1 MKQFEAY
8 LITAAEE
15 STTRAQQREGIT
27 TVTTLIGVVIA
38 AVLYFSTTRS
48 IWVSVAS
55 FFLWTSIMSALINRI
70 FTAADERRK
79 RANPQQEESLER
91 VTELNRYRAQ
101 GSLTE
106 RFHPKVLESLD
117 RCAGLVL
124 QIRKVVSDPKWLAK
138 HSGEEWQR
146 VIAES
151 LQAAD
156 ATMSGA
162 ILTCAGGYRP
172 KGMAR
177 KVWKEQVEADP
188 DAAGKVAALA
198 TYEHELAQL
207 AEALGATPSQAL
219 GSPIGLVLKN
229 LAEIRAAEQEL
240 DDLNAN
246 A

>member
-8 LITAAEE
+8 LIAAAEE
-15 STTRAQQREGIT
+15 STTRARQREGIT
-27 TVTTLIGVVIA
+27 TMTTLVGVAIA
-38 AVLYFSTTRS
+38 AVLYFTTTRS
-48 IWVSVAS
+48 IWISVAT
-55 FFLWTSIMSALINRI
+55 FFLWTSVVNGIVNRI
-70 FTAADERRK
+70 FARQDESRR
-79 RANPQQEESLER
+79 RANPQEEEALDR
-91 VTELNRYRAQ
+91 VAELNRFRAQ
-101 GSLTE
+101 GSLIE
-106 RFHPKVLESLD
+106 RFHPKVLASLD

-124 QIRKVVSDPKWLAK
+124 QIRKVVSDPNWLAK

-177 KVWKEQVEADP
+177 KVWKEQVDADP
-188 DAAGKVAALA
+188 DAAGKIAALA

-207 AEALGATPSQAL
+207 AEALGATPSQAI

-240 DDLNAN
+240 DDLTTNA
-246 A
+246 